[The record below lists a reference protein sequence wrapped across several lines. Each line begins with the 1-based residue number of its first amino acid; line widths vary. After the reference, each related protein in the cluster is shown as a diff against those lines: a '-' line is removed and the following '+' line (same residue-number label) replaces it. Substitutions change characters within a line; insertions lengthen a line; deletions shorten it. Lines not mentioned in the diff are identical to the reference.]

1 MERKG
6 GKGIAAGQ
14 IASGV
19 GLAAK
24 QAPSM
29 MKEFCLLFFQKVR
42 IKATNYSSTTI
53 VLVTRNPR
61 KSTNSLSK
69 SKTNI
74 YSPKN

>member
-1 MERKG
+1 LRAKPPFEFSA
-6 GKGIAAGQ
+6 GKAKLHKRQWRVGAEKASAADQ

-42 IKATNYSSTTI
+42 II
-53 VLVTRNPR
+53 TRN
-61 KSTNSLSK
+61 
-69 SKTNI
+69 
-74 YSPKN
+74 YA